1 MFTSIVFS
9 KDRPLQLDLCLQS
22 IKKNFFADS
31 QILVLYTTSKGYDK
45 SYEQLITE
53 HPSVMFLKQSH
64 NIFDDIQSIV
74 SSKYFDGVSETYRA
88 VYSDP
93 FKYVTFFTD
102 DDIIY
107 KSLGITKEDVSL
119 AFENNACCV
128 SLRLGA
134 NTTMRDYG
142 DGVLREDTVPSEV
155 MRLGNLL
162 AWNRTSIPT
171 GGYWA
176 YPLSVDGHIFKT
188 SHMKKFIEELCV
200 LSQHYDNC
208 GGVPRAK
215 HAWSQTPNEFE
226 SKLQRFFFDMP
237 PLMTCPEYSAVVNSP
252 NNRVQN
258 TTANRSGDVY
268 NYTALDLKDEFDE
281 GRRIKLDDIT
291 IDNIVC
297 PHQEINILE
306 GLS

>member
-31 QILVLYTTSKGYDK
+31 RILVLYTTSKGYDK

-74 SSKYFDGVSETYRA
+74 SSKYFDDMSETYRA

-93 FKYVTFFTD
+93 FEDVTFFTD

-107 KSLGITKEDVSL
+107 KDLGITEEDVSL
-119 AFENNACCV
+119 AFENDACCI

-142 DGVLREDTVPSEV
+142 DGVLRGDAVPSEV

-162 AWNRTSIPT
+162 AWNRTSIPI

-176 YPLSVDGHIFKT
+176 YPLSVDGHIFKV
-188 SHMKKFIEELCV
+188 SYMKKFLDELCV
-200 LSQHYDNC
+200 LNTHYSNL
-208 GGVPRAK
+208 GMPRAK

-226 SKLQRFFFDMP
+226 SKLQRFFFDLP
-237 PLMTCPEYSAVVNSP
+237 PLMTCTEYSAVVNSP

-258 TTANRSGDVY
+258 TAANRSGDVY

-281 GRRIKLDDIT
+281 GRRIKLDDVT
-291 IDNIVC
+291 IENIVC

>member
-22 IKKNFFADS
+22 IKKNFFADN
-31 QILVLYTTSKGYDK
+31 QIIVLYTTSEGYDK
-45 SYEQLITE
+45 SYEKLAAE
-53 HPSVMFLKQSH
+53 YPSVVFFKQSH
-64 NIFDDIQSIV
+64 NIFDDIQEVIT
-74 SSKYFDGVSETYRA
+74 SKPYSGRSEVYRA
-88 VYSDP
+88 IYSDP
-93 FKYVTFFTD
+93 VEYITFFTD

-107 KSLGITKEDVSL
+107 RPLGITEKDVGL
-119 AFENNACCV
+119 AFENNACCI
-128 SLRLGA
+128 SLRLGV

-142 DGVLREDTVPSEV
+142 DGVLRGDTIPSEV

-176 YPLSVDGHIFKT
+176 YPLSVDGHIFKV
-188 SHMKKFIEELCV
+188 SHMKKFVEELCV
-200 LSQHYDNC
+200 LNKHYANC
-208 GGVPRAK
+208 GEVPRAK

-258 TTANRSGDVY
+258 TAANRSGDVY
-268 NYTALDLKDEFDE
+268 NYAALDLKDEFED
-281 GRRIKLDDIT
+281 GRRISLENITLDEV
-291 IDNIVC
+291 VC

-306 GLS
+306 GLL